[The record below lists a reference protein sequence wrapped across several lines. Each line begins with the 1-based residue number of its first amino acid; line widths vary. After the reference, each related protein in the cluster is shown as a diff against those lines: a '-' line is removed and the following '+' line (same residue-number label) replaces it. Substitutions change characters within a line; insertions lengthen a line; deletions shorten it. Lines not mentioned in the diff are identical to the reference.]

1 MRSCS
6 PRVAGGTKGGGSG
19 SIDISRSGVTWA
31 RSEDSYQLVTRSSG
45 ALEPK
50 VGTVTSVAM

>member
-1 MRSCS
+1 M
-6 PRVAGGTKGGGSG
+6 AGGTKGGGLG
-19 SIDISRSGVTWA
+19 SIDMSRSGVTWA
-31 RSEDSYQLVTRSSG
+31 RSEDSYQLVTRSGG